1 MFNPMRITWG
11 PRLSCEPGTFFGCHL
26 DCGLFVVPYWASM
39 LVYCKIRGCFRVV
52 DINFILLDKIAGIE
66 KLTWQSLLGAALTSY
81 DKMLL
86 HSKSG
91 LSETSNFMRLAKRF
105 KSSSQVLSAV
115 ADFLDSL
122 SG

>member
-1 MFNPMRITWG
+1 MSLAHF
-11 PRLSCEPGTFFGCHL
+11 L
-26 DCGLFVVPYWASM
+26 VVASIVDSLWAPYWASI
-39 LVYCKIRGCFRVV
+39 LVYCKICGCFRVV
-52 DINFILLDKIAGIE
+52 DINFIFLDKIAGVE